1 MNDLEYMTILN
12 YVLHCFYL
20 QKISKP
26 HISVCFKLLKEL
38 SFYNTSIE
46 KPCIKLLNKVDL
58 QLEIPFYNELNTV
71 KTSKAFKR
79 YARSNTEIIDLKDPS
94 VQLTASKPITENLL
108 DDLLNEIK
116 GFKYQITAK
125 VLFSKYKENEDI

>member
-38 SFYNTSIE
+38 SFYN
-46 KPCIKLLNKVDL
+46 
-58 QLEIPFYNELNTV
+58 
-71 KTSKAFKR
+71 R